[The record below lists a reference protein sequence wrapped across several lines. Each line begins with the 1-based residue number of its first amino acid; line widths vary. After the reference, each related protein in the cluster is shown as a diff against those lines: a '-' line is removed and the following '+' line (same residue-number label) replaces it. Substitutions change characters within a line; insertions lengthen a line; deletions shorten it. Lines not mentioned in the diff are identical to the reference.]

1 MTTLTPRQRRL
12 LSAAG
17 RHVRDAE
24 RLLRGRGASPDQA
37 WHLAGF
43 GPECAR
49 KACLDEAVLDHA
61 LGHELG
67 PAGETLLEWW
77 IPLDPL
83 AWRYRLAGWADAEP
97 RLAEWRPDHRYEAS
111 GTRQGAAVRELVA
124 AARRRVDAVLAD
136 LWSDGRL
143 AEATP

>member
-1 MTTLTPRQRRL
+1 MAPLTPRQRSL

-24 RLLRGRGASPDQA
+24 RLLQGRDASPDQA

-49 KACLDEAVLDHA
+49 KACLEEAVLDHA

-83 AWRYRLAGWADAEP
+83 AWRYHLAGWAQDEP
-97 RLAEWRPDHRYEAS
+97 HFAEWRPAHRYEAS
-111 GTRQGAAVRELVA
+111 GTRHGDPVRELVA
-124 AARRRVDAVLAD
+124 SARRRVNGVLAD

-143 AEATP
+143 AEAMP